1 MAGGVF
7 FWPDRDNPFIRF
19 PGDFP
24 PPQQGIADLAL
35 GGVDFSELAI
45 VLQEAV
51 TNDVNEV
58 AEALRQ
64 IHYGGFIQTVIGFL
78 ISAFV
83 FFMIVRTYNRMTA
96 KREPEPAPHPGP
108 SEKYLLK
115 EIRDLLV
122 KNQLDATSILPRRA
136 ARISF
141 PAALSLI
148 LGLQFKTMAD
158 QTLRL
163 HDLTF
168 QPYLS
173 AGRIQQR
180 VRELG
185 AAIRTDYADCRPAF
199 LVLLKGAFIF
209 AADLIRACD
218 LRAEVCFVR
227 LASYQGTASSGT
239 VDVHLPPDPA
249 EIAGRDLIIVE
260 DIVDSGN
267 TLTHF
272 LPEISALQPASI
284 RIATLLFKPA
294 ALQHEL
300 QLDYVGFEI
309 PDRFVV
315 GYGLDY
321 DGLGRSLPA
330 IYEPVP

>member
-1 MAGGVF
+1 
-7 FWPDRDNPFIRF
+7 
-19 PGDFP
+19 
-24 PPQQGIADLAL
+24 
-35 GGVDFSELAI
+35 
-45 VLQEAV
+45 
-51 TNDVNEV
+51 
-58 AEALRQ
+58 
-64 IHYGGFIQTVIGFL
+64 
-78 ISAFV
+78 
-83 FFMIVRTYNRMTA
+83 
-96 KREPEPAPHPGP
+96 
-108 SEKYLLK
+108 
-115 EIRDLLV
+115 
-122 KNQLDATSILPRRA
+122 
-136 ARISF
+136 
-141 PAALSLI
+141 
-148 LGLQFKTMAD
+148 MAD

-168 QPYLS
+168 EPYLT
-173 AGRIQQR
+173 ADRIQQR

-185 AAIRTDYADCRPAF
+185 AAIQADYADRRPAF

-218 LRAEVCFVR
+218 LRTEVNFVR
-227 LASYQGTASSGT
+227 LASYQGTSSAGT
-239 VDVHLPPDPA
+239 VAVHLPPNPA
-249 EIAGRDLIIVE
+249 EIAGRDLIVVE

-272 LPEISALQPASI
+272 LPELIALQPASI
-284 RIATLLFKPA
+284 SIATLLFKPA

-330 IYEPVP
+330 IYAPVP